1 MAIASDRTKAALPF
15 MARAMDVDT
24 HEMIPFHMWGAYF
37 GDAIAAKLAAC
48 ESSPLLTGLGENSN
62 VRPDI
67 LKDDEVITY
76 ETAHMLK
83 GCGAPGAIDLRRRTA
98 VMDAQGVERALV
110 FPGFGLVGYV
120 MANTP
125 EFAQSVIGLPY
136 SVEESREL
144 GREIIRASNDWAV
157 RAVDEEGKARLRTVG
172 LLTTESAESMIE
184 QARSLIDRGIGAIW
198 IASGAPPAGTSP
210 ADPALDPFWQLL
222 ADADVPAL
230 LHIGT
235 DSTFS
240 DPRWSRNVEAFIP
253 FGSSAEFILSPYA
266 GATMHSAA
274 EYFITT
280 MVLGGVFERFPRL
293 RFGALELGAQW
304 IGPLARRLDI
314 WAGVFPKAL
323 QDVLTMK
330 PSDYIARN
338 VRVSPFHFE
347 PVDEFFEQYPELG
360 SCYCFSSDYPHVE
373 GGRDTKRVFAE
384 RIAPLGADIMERFF
398 VTNGAWLLPDRKQA
412 DS

>member
-1 MAIASDRTKAALPF
+1 MSSAIAADSADQVLAF
-15 MARAMDVDT
+15 MAKAVDVDT
-24 HEMIPFHMWGAYF
+24 HEMIPFHMWGEYF
-37 GDAIAAKLAAC
+37 GEDIASKLAAC

-67 LKDDEVITY
+67 VGDDERITY
-76 ETAHMLK
+76 ETTHILK
-83 GCGAPGAIDLRRRTA
+83 GCGAPGAIDLRRRAA
-98 VMDAQGVERALV
+98 VMDAQGVEKALV

-125 EFAQSVIGLPY
+125 EFAQAVIGLPY

-144 GREIIRASNDWAV
+144 GQAIIRASNEWAV
-157 RAVDEEGKARLRTVG
+157 RAVADPDTHRLRTVG
-172 LLTTESAESMIE
+172 LITTETVDGMID
-184 QARSLIDRGIGAIW
+184 QARSLIDRGIRALW
-198 IASGAPPAGTSP
+198 IPSGAPPAGTSP
-210 ADPALDPFWQLL
+210 ADPAFDPFWRLL
-222 ADADVPAL
+222 ADADVAAL

-235 DSTFS
+235 DSVFS
-240 DPRWSRNVEAFIP
+240 DPRWSNNVEAFIP

-280 MVLGGVFERFPRL
+280 MVLGGVFERFPHL

-304 IGPLARRLDI
+304 LGPLAQRLDI

-323 QDVLTMK
+323 KNVLTMQ
-330 PSDYIARN
+330 PSDYVARN
-338 VRVSPFHFE
+338 VRVAPFHFE
-347 PVDEFFEQYPELG
+347 PIDQFFEQNPGLE

-373 GGRDTKRVFAE
+373 GGREAKRVFAE
-384 RIAPLGADIMERFF
+384 RLARLGPAAMEKFF
-398 VTNGAWLLPDRKQA
+398 VTNGAWLLPDRK
-412 DS
+412 